1 MTRKEK
7 WGGFGSGPV
16 SELVSS
22 VKGIGILA
30 DASNWIKQHCFS
42 PLAIFLFGSVGW
54 FLGFFF
60 QLFPVLVFIYTN
72 EIKSYLMDLI

>member
-60 QLFPVLVFIYTN
+60 SYFQCLFLSIQMKLKA
-72 EIKSYLMDLI
+72 I